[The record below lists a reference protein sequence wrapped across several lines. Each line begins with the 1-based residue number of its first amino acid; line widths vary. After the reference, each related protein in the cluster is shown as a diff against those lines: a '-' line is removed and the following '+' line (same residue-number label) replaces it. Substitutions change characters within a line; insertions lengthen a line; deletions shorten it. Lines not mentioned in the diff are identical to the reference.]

1 MRELSHLTL
10 LLLLIANYCYSQS
23 GWFWQNPL
31 PTNSNLNDVCFINSN
46 TAYAVGWHG
55 VIIKT
60 TDGGASWTQ
69 LRINSDLKL
78 YSIQF
83 INANT
88 GFIVSGDE
96 DEHTTNNVVLK
107 TTNSGENWYVIYN
120 FPNSHLNNIF
130 MIDGNTGF
138 IAGRYYPSVPW
149 NARIYKTTNGG
160 NNWTEYLFENTNTL
174 NSIFFVNNQSGYTVG
189 DNGMIF
195 KTTNQ
200 GINWNSLSVISFG
213 DLKSVFFINDTT
225 GYIAGWGGKLY
236 KTENGGINWTLLSL
250 NTTSNLWDIKFF
262 NPNTMFVI
270 GGGPLYY
277 QPGRIFKSSNIGN
290 SWDSTTHASGL
301 RRIAFA
307 NNFITVGNNGSLLV
321 SFDAGLSWM
330 NKKNSVT
337 NVDLFKTYFVSSETG
352 YCIGDSGKVFR
363 TSNGGSNWSSCI
375 VPTNKLLSS
384 CYFFNAQTGIV
395 VGRLGT
401 SLKTTNNGVNWIVLN
416 MNTSYNLTSLT
427 FVNGNIGYCTG
438 GEGVFKSS
446 DQGNSWQ
453 TVLDSNFNLSECYFL
468 NENTGYVCG
477 GDGPHP
483 DKIFKTSNGGTTWS
497 SIPTH
502 YNTIHKHITFLNE
515 NTGFTGGVENA
526 PSVTPFFKTTN
537 AGLNWSPISLPLP
550 VPADYSVKSI
560 NFVNNS
566 TIIIL
571 IGRYYSGGGSD
582 LFVTKNS
589 GMNWEH
595 YSDRFDYAT
604 VYSVLL
610 NNLFTVNNSLSYGVG
625 DDGSI
630 LKFDKD
636 INIIRINNIS
646 QTIPNNFSLSQNYPN
661 PFNPQTKIKFDI
673 PVNVKG
679 QTQNVKLVIYDLLG
693 REVTTLVN
701 EQLKPGSYEIDWD
714 GSNFS
719 SSVYFYKIISGD
731 FVETKKMVLMK

>member
-96 DEHTTNNVVLK
+96 DEHTTNNVVLQ

-363 TSNGGSNWSSCI
+363 TSNGGSIWSSCI

-395 VGRLGT
+395 
-401 SLKTTNNGVNWIVLN
+401 
-416 MNTSYNLTSLT
+416 
-427 FVNGNIGYCTG
+427 
-438 GEGVFKSS
+438 
-446 DQGNSWQ
+446 
-453 TVLDSNFNLSECYFL
+453 
-468 NENTGYVCG
+468 
-477 GDGPHP
+477 
-483 DKIFKTSNGGTTWS
+483 
-497 SIPTH
+497 
-502 YNTIHKHITFLNE
+502 
-515 NTGFTGGVENA
+515 
-526 PSVTPFFKTTN
+526 
-537 AGLNWSPISLPLP
+537 
-550 VPADYSVKSI
+550 
-560 NFVNNS
+560 
-566 TIIIL
+566 
-571 IGRYYSGGGSD
+571 
-582 LFVTKNS
+582 
-589 GMNWEH
+589 
-595 YSDRFDYAT
+595 
-604 VYSVLL
+604 
-610 NNLFTVNNSLSYGVG
+610 
-625 DDGSI
+625 
-630 LKFDKD
+630 
-636 INIIRINNIS
+636 
-646 QTIPNNFSLSQNYPN
+646 
-661 PFNPQTKIKFDI
+661 
-673 PVNVKG
+673 
-679 QTQNVKLVIYDLLG
+679 
-693 REVTTLVN
+693 
-701 EQLKPGSYEIDWD
+701 
-714 GSNFS
+714 
-719 SSVYFYKIISGD
+719 
-731 FVETKKMVLMK
+731 